1 MTSQPWKQATAIHK
15 LPISQDIKAI
25 RQWNLVSWKKITWE
39 TFKKNDTQNVM
50 QKIFPSSFLKNQN
63 WAYLWIIFNLCYI
76 ERYGNILKLSC
87 RAFAFTSYKAF

>member
-39 TFKKNDTQNVM
+39 TFKKKWYTKCN
-50 QKIFPSSFLKNQN
+50 
-63 WAYLWIIFNLCYI
+63 A
-76 ERYGNILKLSC
+76 ENIPKLFSKKSKLSLSLDH
-87 RAFAFTSYKAF
+87 F